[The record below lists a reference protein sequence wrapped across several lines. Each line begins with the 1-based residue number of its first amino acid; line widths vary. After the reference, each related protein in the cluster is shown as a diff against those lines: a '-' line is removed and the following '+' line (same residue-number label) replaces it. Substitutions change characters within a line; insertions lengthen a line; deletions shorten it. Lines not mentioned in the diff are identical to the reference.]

1 MSMEISAKNTVIEN
15 LVTKQLQGC
24 GCNAYF
30 NMNKK
35 DNRGGPGR
43 GQGRKPRF
51 LTKTKGVKFMIPIT
65 KEQELKDHVNSI
77 LVKWENEKI

>member
-1 MSMEISAKNTVIEN
+1 MR
-15 LVTKQLQGC
+15 LQRTL
-24 GCNAYF
+24 F
-30 NMNKK
+30 MKKIK

-51 LTKTKGVKFMIPIT
+51 LTKTKGVKFTIPIT
-65 KEQELKDHVNSI
+65 KEQELKDHVNPI